1 MELPLLALL
10 LVCSAFF
17 SSAETALFSLT
28 AYDRE
33 QMKKRSPRV
42 SGAVERLLKDPSAL
56 LVTVLLANLIV
67 NLSYFAVAGGLLLLS
82 ESAGVQGAIA
92 ASTVAGIIIF
102 GETIPKAI
110 AVRNPML
117 VTRIVALPMRSIAIA
132 TRPVQQALLAIALK
146 IVPEVKRESTLSV
159 EDLRLLL
166 RLGAMRGD
174 LSEIEQSLLRRAVGL
189 HQRTVS
195 ELMIPRVDFVAAK
208 WTASRGEV
216 LELFRTHKRSQILL
230 YEENYDTPR
239 GLIEVRDL
247 IFHPHEQPQ
256 ALASPINYIPETK
269 HCDAALHDMRMGG
282 RRFAVCVDE
291 YGGISG
297 LVTIEILSEAIVG
310 QNTEEFETLARPL
323 ETVQDGIYR
332 MDGDLPLHDLEE
344 RLGASIPSDADTIG
358 GFLIERLGR
367 IPSTGDLVVY
377 DRLRFVIQQV
387 EANRVEQVWMS
398 IDANSQTSATIS
410 GSRSAIEE
418 NDDGV

>member
-1 MELPLLALL
+1 MAGLAR
-10 LVCSAFF
+10 
-17 SSAETALFSLT
+17 T
-28 AYDRE
+28 
-33 QMKKRSPRV
+33 
-42 SGAVERLLKDPSAL
+42 SGSESC
-56 LVTVLLANLIV
+56 
-67 NLSYFAVAGGLLLLS
+67 AVAFVADTIS

-310 QNTEEFETLARPL
+310 QITEEFETLARPL